1 MIPSPTEMQ
10 APERIV
16 IAFNGRGMRCLV
28 LCDVDWNVGGE
39 WVSGGGS
46 ERGRVESEEG
56 MKGWLFLPVSHL
68 GC

>member
-10 APERIV
+10 APERIA

-28 LCDVDWNVGGE
+28 LCGVDGNVGGE

-46 ERGRVESEEG
+46 EE
-56 MKGWLFLPVSHL
+56 
-68 GC
+68 